1 MIYLL
6 LAIGFVSHP
15 TFAQDHPALVL
26 CREGKRAE
34 SLTGLSAAVRTK
46 EFQGNAEAWN
56 CLGLALYNDSKDEDS
71 IKAFRKAASLSPSN
85 APYRTNLAHVQLM
98 KRKIDSAQGNL
109 KNALRID
116 PQYAHALYLSAL
128 SDTWEGKM
136 DRALSTVDKLIIAHP
151 GEARGY
157 ILKGDISVLE
167 AGMNPKVKYEKSR
180 YADVLREVVTILTD
194 GRSRITDAQQTEK
207 IESELKVKSIF
218 AEYFAREPL
227 PESLT
232 PADPRPGVEPLK
244 VLSKTKA
251 AYTDR
256 ARMAGV
262 QGTITFAVIFGA
274 DNKITETMFLKRLGY
289 GLDEQALHALRQIT
303 FEAEKRDGKPV
314 SVVRPVSFS
323 FNIY

>member
-1 MIYLL
+1 M
-6 LAIGFVSHP
+6 
-15 TFAQDHPALVL
+15 
-26 CREGKRAE
+26 
-34 SLTGLSAAVRTK
+34 
-46 EFQGNAEAWN
+46 N
-56 CLGLALYNDSKDEDS
+56 
-71 IKAFRKAASLSPSN
+71 
-85 APYRTNLAHVQLM
+85 
-98 KRKIDSAQGNL
+98 RKIDSAQGNL